1 MATAAF
7 WDAIRQSVGAL
18 EEELELGDFP
28 LTVNLSDVVAEARS
42 ITPSPEAEQLAA
54 VIASLDA
61 IAMVPQ
67 PPRNTPRPPA
77 YSPTAFPEAYLLIN
91 LLEGK
96 LLVGAAET
104 KLCSLEAG
112 LGSMRNSREPEDG
125 HELG

>member
-7 WDAIRQSVGAL
+7 WDALRQSVGAL

-28 LTVNLSDVVAEARS
+28 LTVNLSE
-42 ITPSPEAEQLAA
+42 PSPEAVQLAA

-77 YSPTAFPEAYLLIN
+77 CSPTAFPEAYLLIN

-112 LGSMRNSREPEDG
+112 LGSMRNSREPEEDG